1 MSLSAETIAR
11 RRGLPR
17 SGAVIID
24 IEKARA
30 ARFFLN
36 PPAQLIRQARADAK
50 LLKEIIAE
58 FERAL
63 AAAELNPDGKDGGPQ
78 VMAWATED
86 AVKAACQ
93 WSDWFSWLDTLKKG
107 RHDDRP

>member
-11 RRGLPR
+11 QRGLPH

-24 IEKARA
+24 IEKQ
-30 ARFFLN
+30 FG
-36 PPAQLIRQARADAK
+36 I
-50 LLKEIIAE
+50 E
-58 FERAL
+58 L
-63 AAAELNPDGKDGGPQ
+63 AAAELSPAGKDNRLQ
-78 VMAWATED
+78 VIAWATED

>member
-11 RRGLPR
+11 QRGLPR

-63 AAAELNPDGKDGGPQ
+63 AAAELSPAGKDNRLQ
-78 VMAWATED
+78 VIAWATED
-86 AVKAACQ
+86 ALRAVCQ
-93 WSDWFSWLDTLKKG
+93 WSDWFCWLDTLKKG